1 MLFGHEG
8 VVFDGARGNITLDVP
23 LLLEVGELVGG
34 LNLHLHL
41 HLRLRLH
48 WGLAA
53 AARTPPALPLVLFRG
68 HVPGKLVVG
77 TRSETG
83 AGAGA

>member
-34 LNLHLHL
+34 LHL

-53 AARTPPALPLVLFRG
+53 ATRTPPALPLVLFRG